1 MMARP
6 SVAKSASLLS
16 TLIGTLTPLV
26 LLLKLFLSPSS
37 PYSILPFA
45 TSPFY
50 DESELDQRTLSS
62 LRVLLLLLSSYLL
75 ASSILS
81 GIGFLGVLRN
91 RASLVRVYRDA
102 ASVDLAFTAFVTVVV
117 GAAARAPAKARAAC
131 EQPEL
136 ATLLSLLISAF
147 NLAPAA
153 QGPDDACERALQNA
167 ALVVFVGLVALTVVR
182 LHFLLAVGTHYAAL
196 VREQSK
202 DDVEGGEQRIRLLP
216 LPRGVAASDVVY
228 APVHCPNA
236 ANSVLGTTAELWV
249 RVPAASSSSSSS
261 SGASRTAA
269 AYAPA
274 YLSPSP
280 SPEMPAYAPAYV
292 RSATAAVEPSA
303 EEDDVPLG
311 RGAPALTGRADEAGV
326 DLDDEAEEESSPP
339 TDHPTYPHLLRLD
352 TDTASRSS
360 PGPTPICI

>member
-153 QGPDDACERALQNA
+153 QGPDDACERGPAERRSCRFRRTRRFDRRPTALPPC
-167 ALVVFVGLVALTVVR
+167 
-182 LHFLLAVGTHYAAL
+182 
-196 VREQSK
+196 
-202 DDVEGGEQRIRLLP
+202 EGGEQRIRLLP

-236 ANSVLGTTAELWV
+236 ANSLLGTTAELWV
-249 RVPAASSSSSSS
+249 RVPAAPSSTSSS
-261 SGASRTAA
+261 AAA

-292 RSATAAVEPSA
+292 RSATAAVDPSA
-303 EEDDVPLG
+303 EEDDVPL
-311 RGAPALTGRADEAGV
+311 DAGL
-326 DLDDEAEEESSPP
+326 LDARVVRTKREW
-339 TDHPTYPHLLRLD
+339 
-352 TDTASRSS
+352 
-360 PGPTPICI
+360 I